1 MLVVSPP
8 VFRKGPPWSIHH
20 LTVGTLDKSSIPTRW
35 LSCCWRHI
43 KTTNSNFWRHFKTTK
58 TQIQFFNF
66 ASENSCKFPRPSSP
80 FCSSTT
86 IYIHINLRQKTPN
99 SLSLSS
105 ISLRILENKYQICE
119 LRMARGG
126 SSSSN
131 ASRLRKRV
139 DAEDASSTSTALKRA
154 RDGSAFA
161 RWCSFLAIP
170 FVRLRLDLLF
180 ELLFWYQVGLINC
193 SEGCN
198 KDVAV
203 ALISFHDCGLDA
215 KIKMNLG
222 T

>member
-1 MLVVSPP
+1 M
-8 VFRKGPPWSIHH
+8 IH
-20 LTVGTLDKSSIPTRW
+20 
-35 LSCCWRHI
+35 
-43 KTTNSNFWRHFKTTK
+43 
-58 TQIQFFNF
+58 
-66 ASENSCKFPRPSSP
+66 PSSNGWHTGQVIDPHTLIILLLAPYQNHKFQLLAP
-80 FCSSTT
+80 FQNHENTDPIFQFCLWKFMQISAALFPILFQHYY